1 MENVLDRARA
11 VIDTEQRA
19 LKSVGDN
26 LNSEFLKVV
35 HAVQKRK
42 GKVVFTGVGK
52 SGHIGQKLAATFS
65 SLGITSIFV
74 HSTEA
79 VHGDLGM
86 VNKEDVVFLLSNSGE
101 TREVLAVIPSLS
113 KIGCFK
119 IAFTSKKN
127 SSLAHACDLTLAYS
141 YENEADQ
148 LNLAPTTSAII
159 MLALG
164 DSLGVT
170 LSESANFS
178 SDDFHLYHPGGSLG
192 EKLEKTGGE

>member
-1 MENVLDRARA
+1 MKNVLDRARA
-11 VIDTEQRA
+11 VIDTEQQA

-26 LNSEFLKVV
+26 LDIDFLKIVNV
-35 HAVQKRK
+35 VQKRK

-52 SGHIGQKLAATFS
+52 SGHIGKKVAATFS

-86 VNKEDVVFLLSNSGE
+86 IRNEDVVFLLSNSGE
-101 TREVLAVIPSLS
+101 TKEVLSVIPSLN

-127 SSLAHACDLTLAYS
+127 SSLAKACELTLAYS

-170 LSESANFS
+170 LSESTHFS
-178 SDDFHLYHPGGSLG
+178 SDDFHLYHPGGALG
-192 EKLEKTGGE
+192 EKLEKK